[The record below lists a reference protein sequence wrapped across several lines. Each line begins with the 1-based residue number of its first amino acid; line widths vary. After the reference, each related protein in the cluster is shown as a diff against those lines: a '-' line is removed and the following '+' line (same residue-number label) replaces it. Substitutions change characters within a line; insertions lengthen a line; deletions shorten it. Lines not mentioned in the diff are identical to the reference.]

1 MIQNKLNRPKTGFT
15 LIELMLSMSFV
26 SVLLIAIAAT
36 TIQIGNIYN
45 KGTSLRAVNQAG
57 LAISTEL
64 QTNINQVT
72 PFDISA
78 EEGPDSHYIIRD
90 GGGRLCTGQYTY
102 AWNYGDSINAGEDA
116 PAIYNQYAGTP
127 DDEDVPRFVKVYDPD
142 SAYCSEPEK
151 KIAAPGE
158 GIASTVEMLT
168 GQGRDLAIHKFNI
181 VSENGAIDKKT
192 GQRLYDIEFILGTN
206 DQAELTTNDRSCQP
220 PSGSSNDSA
229 YCAVNVFR
237 LTARAGNR

>member
-1 MIQNKLNRPKTGFT
+1 MILNKLKTPQNGFT

-72 PFDISA
+72 PFDISI
-78 EEGPDSHYIIRD
+78 EEGPDSHYVVRD

-102 AWNYGDSINAGEDA
+102 AWNYGASINGGEDA
-116 PAIYNQYAGTP
+116 PSVYNQYAGTP
-127 DDEDVPRFVKVYDPD
+127 DEGDIPRFVKVYDPD

-151 KIAAPGE
+151 KIALPGE
-158 GIASTVEMLT
+158 GVTSTVEMLT

-181 VSENGAIDKKT
+181 ISENGAIDKKT

-206 DQAELTTNDRSCQP
+206 DQTELTTNDRSCQP
-220 PSGSSNDSA
+220 PSGSSNNSA

>member
-1 MIQNKLNRPKTGFT
+1 MILNKLKQTNSGFT
-15 LIELMLSMSFV
+15 VIELMLSMSFV
-26 SVLLIAIAAT
+26 SVLLIAIAMT

-72 PFDISA
+72 PFDIDT
-78 EEGPDSHYIIRD
+78 EEGPNSHYVVRE
-90 GGGRLCTGQYTY
+90 GGGRLCTGRYTY
-102 AWNYGDSINAGEDA
+102 AWNYGASINGSESA
-116 PAIYNQYAGTP
+116 PAVYNEYEGATSST
-127 DDEDVPRFVKVYDPD
+127 DVPRFVKVYDPD
-142 SAYCSEPEK
+142 STYCSQPEK
-151 KIAAPGE
+151 KIAQPGE
-158 GIASTVEMLT
+158 GSASTIEMLS
-168 GQGRDLAIHKFNI
+168 GEGRSLTIHAFSI
-181 VSENGAIDKKT
+181 RSENGAIDDKT
-192 GQRLYDIEFILGTN
+192 GQRLYDIEYVLGTN
-206 DQAELTTNDRSCQP
+206 DQAELTTNDRSCKP